1 MNRKLGEEAILDSWR
16 YPLLFTVQKTP
27 PSCLPFFHTKN
38 SLPHYYAVSVCCVW
52 SLLEVAFFFF
62 SYSVLVNFKRRTV
75 VLYTCQLFITWNAH
89 MDGFQIK
96 LPVFQTCV
104 FCYLSFS
111 RIMSKAVFL
120 SFYFTYF
127 LLFIPPQKIFVSP
140 GTTILTSIQ
149 IQQHRGN
156 PVHLLFS
163 LFRRQVTLLLTV
175 EQNWFKNQSSFK
187 YLLFG
192 VMIAVLKPS
201 FLPPLTISSHIS
213 VDK

>member
-52 SLLEVAFFFF
+52 SLLEVAFFF

-111 RIMSKAVFL
+111 RIMSKAVFYL
-120 SFYFTYF
+120 FILLTFYFLYHLRKYLSLRVPLF
-127 LLFIPPQKIFVSP
+127 WQAFKSSSIGEILFI
-140 GTTILTSIQ
+140 
-149 IQQHRGN
+149 
-156 PVHLLFS
+156 
-163 LFRRQVTLLLTV
+163 
-175 EQNWFKNQSSFK
+175 
-187 YLLFG
+187 YC
-192 VMIAVLKPS
+192 
-201 FLPPLTISSHIS
+201 S
-213 VDK
+213 VYSGGR